1 LGGGLEAMAMIAGT
15 EIGPYEVLS
24 PLGAGGMGEV
34 WRAKDTRLN
43 REVAIKVL
51 PATFANDA
59 DRLRRFEQEALATSA
74 LNHPN
79 ILTVYDIGTHDGSP
93 YLVSELLEGEELR
106 DQLHRGPIALR
117 KAIEYATQIAG
128 GLAAAHAK
136 AIVHRDLKPENI
148 FVTTDGRVKILDFG
162 LAKLRSQAPST
173 ASGSDVQTQK
183 AITDPGVVMG
193 TVGYMSPEQVRGQ
206 DADHRA
212 DIFSFGAILHEML
225 TGRRAFLR
233 ETMAETMTAIL
244 REEPE
249 EITQVNSKAPPQL
262 ERIVSRCLEKKPE
275 RRFQSTSDLCF
286 AIEALSAPSTTSGR
300 NQAAMD
306 AAAAA
311 KRTALRDRLPWIVAA
326 VCALIALALAVAY
339 FSRSASEGRAVRL
352 AFAPP
357 ENLAF
362 DNGLYDSVI
371 VSPDGRTV
379 AFTGRSADGT
389 RQLWARSLDAMEAQ
403 PLPGTNDPLT
413 PFWSPDSR
421 SIGFGSQGKLRRV
434 ELAGG
439 RPQVL
444 CDAPRLQGGS
454 WSRSGVIVFSPNTG
468 GGLFQIPAA
477 GGTPTAVTDPDRSRG
492 ENELRDPS
500 FLPDGRHFLYRVL
513 GAGREKRTFSGSL
526 DSKDVKQ
533 VLADDAPAVYAP
545 PGWLLFVRNGALMAQ
560 SFDAGS
566 RELKGEALQMTPPTN
581 DVSVSGIPMSV
592 SDNGV
597 LIWQGDRQREYQ
609 LVWFDR
615 QGKQLGVSGP
625 PMKVS
630 IGQAPGLSPDDKRIV
645 IHRVDPQSQNQDI
658 WVIDIAR
665 DLPTRLT
672 SDPATEQLP
681 IWSPDGDY
689 IVFDAIRSGV
699 RGLYKKPA
707 SGGSE
712 ELLLQGGPNAVGDW
726 SPDGRLI
733 LFGRTVVSTR
743 RDVFVLPL
751 FGDRQPYPILDSQ
764 FDEYREQFS
773 PNGRWLAFV
782 SDESGTYEVYL
793 QSFTADGRLAGA
805 KLRISTNGG
814 NQPRFRRDGKELF
827 YVAADGQMMAVAL
840 NTSGAMLEPGTPNPL
855 FRTRML
861 TGMIQ
866 SANEYDVTAD
876 GQRFVIGTVNEANS
890 TPVIVMLNWQKN

>member
-1 LGGGLEAMAMIAGT
+1 MIAGT
-15 EIGPYEVLS
+15 QIGPYEVLA

-34 WRAKDTRLN
+34 WRARDTRLN
-43 REVAIKVL
+43 REVAIKFL
-51 PATFANDA
+51 PATLANDA
-59 DRLRRFEQEALATSA
+59 ERLRRFEQEARATSA

-79 ILTVYDIGTHDGSP
+79 ILTVYDIGEHQGSP
-93 YLVSELLEGEELR
+93 YIVAELLEGEELR
-106 DQLHRGPIALR
+106 DQLQRGAIALR
-117 KAIEYATQIAG
+117 KTIEYATQIAN

-136 AIVHRDLKPENI
+136 TIIHRDLKPENI
-148 FVTTDGRVKILDFG
+148 FITTDGRAKILDFG
-162 LAKLRSQAPST
+162 LAKLRSQAPAS

-212 DIFSFGAILHEML
+212 DIFSFGVILHEML

-249 EITQVNSKAPPQL
+249 EITQINSKAPPQL

-275 RRFQSTSDLCF
+275 QRFQSTSDLCF
-286 AIEALSAPSTTSGR
+286 AIEALSAPSTTSGT
-300 NQAAMD
+300 NEAAIE

-311 KRTALRDRLPWIVAA
+311 KRGDRRNRYPWIAA
-326 VCALIALALAVAY
+326 GVLALIALTLGVAY
-339 FSRSASEGRAVRL
+339 LRRSGSEERAVRL

-371 VSPDGRTV
+371 ISPDGRTL
-379 AFTGRSADGT
+379 AFTGRAADGT
-389 RQLWARSLDAMEAQ
+389 RQLWTRPVDATEAQ

-421 SIGFGSQGKLRRV
+421 SIGFGSQGKLRRI

-454 WSRSGVIVFSPNTG
+454 WSRDGVIVFSPNTG
-468 GGLFQIPAA
+468 AGLLQIPAA
-477 GGTPTAVTDPDRSRG
+477 GGAPTPVTDPDPGRG

-513 GAGREKRTFSGSL
+513 GAGREKRTFAASL
-526 DSKDVKQ
+526 DSKEVKQ
-533 VLADDAPAVYAP
+533 VLADDAPAVYAA
-545 PGWLLFVRNGALMAQ
+545 PGWLLFVRDGALMAQ
-560 SFDAGS
+560 SFDADS
-566 RELKGEALQMTPPTN
+566 RELKGEAFQITPPTN

-615 QGKQLGVSGP
+615 QGKQLGSSGP
-625 PMKVS
+625 SMKVS
-630 IGQAPGLSPDDKRIV
+630 IGQAPSLSPNDKQIV
-645 IHRVDPQSQNQDI
+645 IHRTDPQSQNQDI
-658 WVIDIAR
+658 WLIDVAR

-681 IWSPDGDY
+681 IWSPDGNHL
-689 IVFDAIRSGV
+689 VFDAIRGGV
-699 RGLYKKPA
+699 RGLYKKAA

-733 LFGRTVVSTR
+733 LYGRTAVGTR

-773 PNGRWLAFV
+773 PDGRWLAYV
-782 SDESGTYEVYL
+782 SDESGGYEVYL
-793 QSFTADGRLAGA
+793 QPFTEGRLGGA
-805 KLRISTNGG
+805 KLRISTKGG
-814 NQPRFRRDGKELF
+814 NQPRFRRDGQELF
-827 YVAADGQMMAVAL
+827 YVAADGQMMVVAL
-840 NTSGAMLEPGTPNPL
+840 NTSGATVEPGTPRPL
-855 FRTRML
+855 FKTRML

-866 SANEYDVTAD
+866 SASEYDVTAD
-876 GQRFVIGTVNEANS
+876 GQRFLIGTTVNEANS
-890 TPVIVMLNWQKN
+890 TPVIVMLNWSAKLNR

>member
-1 LGGGLEAMAMIAGT
+1 MTMIGGT
-15 EIGPYEVLS
+15 QIGPYEVLS
-24 PLGAGGMGEV
+24 ALGAGGMGEV

-59 DRLRRFEQEALATSA
+59 ERLRRFEQEALATSA

-79 ILTVYDIGTHDGSP
+79 ILTVYDIGTHEGSP
-93 YLVSELLEGEELR
+93 YIVAELLEGEELR
-106 DQLHRGPIALR
+106 DQLQRGALAPR
-117 KAIEYATQIAG
+117 KAIDYAAQIAG

-148 FVTTDGRVKILDFG
+148 FITTDGRVKILDFG
-162 LAKLRSQAPST
+162 LAKLRSQATAT

-206 DADHRA
+206 EADHRA

-244 REEPE
+244 KEEPE

-262 ERIVSRCLEKKPE
+262 ERIVMRCLEKKPE

-286 AIEALSAPSTTSGR
+286 AIEALAAPSMSSGR
-300 NQAAMD
+300 NEAALI
-306 AAAAA
+306 AASAA
-311 KRTALRDRLPWIVAA
+311 KRSVWRDRLPWLAGA
-326 VCALIALALAVAY
+326 VFGLIALAVGIAY
-339 FSRSASEGRAVRL
+339 FSRSGYEERAVRL

-357 ENLAF
+357 QNLAF

-371 VSPDGRTV
+371 VSPDGRIV

-389 RQLWARSLDAMEAQ
+389 RQLWARPLDAMEAQ
-403 PLPGTNDPLT
+403 PLPGTNDPLS

-421 SIGFGSQGKLRRV
+421 SIGFGSQGKLKRI

-454 WSRSGVIVFSPNTG
+454 WSRAGVIIFSPNTG
-468 GGLFQIPAA
+468 AGLFQISVT
-477 GGTPTAVTDPDRSRG
+477 GGTPTQLTDPDPARG
-492 ENELRDPS
+492 ENELRDPY

-513 GAGREKRTFSGSL
+513 GAGREKRTFVGSL
-526 DSKDVKQ
+526 DSKEVKQ
-533 VLADDAPAVYAP
+533 LLADDAPAVYAP
-545 PGWLLFVRNGALMAQ
+545 PGWLLFVRNGTLMAQ
-560 SFDAGS
+560 AFDVNS
-566 RELKGEALQMTPPTN
+566 QELKGEALQITPPTN

-615 QGKQLGVSGP
+615 QGKQIGASGP

-630 IGQAPGLSPDDKRIV
+630 IGQAPSLSPDDKRVV
-645 IHRVDPQSQNQDI
+645 IHRTDPQSQNQDI
-658 WVIDIAR
+658 WVIDVAR
-665 DLPTRLT
+665 DLSTRLT
-672 SDPATEQLP
+672 SDPATDQLP
-681 IWSPDGDY
+681 IWSPDGEHV
-689 IVFDAIRSGV
+689 VFDAIRGGV
-699 RGLYKKPA
+699 RGLYKKPT
-707 SGGSE
+707 SGGNE
-712 ELLLQGGPNAVGDW
+712 ELLLQGGPNALGDW

-733 LFGRTVVSTR
+733 LFGRIAVNSR

-751 FGDRQPYPILDSQ
+751 FGDRQPYAILNSQ
-764 FDEYREQFS
+764 FDEYRAQFS
-773 PNGRWLAFV
+773 PDGSWLAYV
-782 SDESGTYEVYL
+782 SDESGGYEVYV
-793 QSFTADGRLAGA
+793 QPFTADGRPGGA

-814 NQPRFRRDGKELF
+814 NQPRFRRDGQELF
-827 YVAADGQMMAVAL
+827 YIAADGQMMAV
-840 NTSGAMLEPGTPNPL
+840 
-855 FRTRML
+855 R
-861 TGMIQ
+861 
-866 SANEYDVTAD
+866 
-876 GQRFVIGTVNEANS
+876 
-890 TPVIVMLNWQKN
+890 